1 MGHRVEMS
9 PSESWQPGAIA
20 STGSTSG
27 VAEPSRWQRSLASA
41 IRSRAELLELLDL
54 PRAQEPDAVSDP
66 EFPLLVPRSYASRM
80 RLRDPNDPLLL
91 QVLSKEEETA
101 ALPGFDDD
109 PVGDAQARRVPGLLQ
124 KYHGRALL
132 ITTGACAVHCRYCF
146 RRHYPYHEEPRGLAQ
161 WQPALE
167 AIADDD
173 SITEVILSGGDPLV
187 LPDGQLQ
194 LLLDQLGQIPH
205 VQRLRVHTRLP
216 IVLPDRVTPD
226 LLQLLSGS
234 RLTSV
239 MVVHANHA
247 QELAADC
254 AAALRQLVLTGLP
267 VLNQA
272 VLLRGINDS
281 VDALANLSTRCM
293 ELGVVPYYLHQ
304 LDRVAGAAHFEVDVV
319 RGRELIEQLRLRL
332 PGYLVPRYVAEIAG
346 EGSKRPLA

>member
-9 PSESWQPGAIA
+9 PSESWQPGLIESA
-20 STGSTSG
+20 GPTSD
-27 VAEPSRWQRSLASA
+27 VTQPARWQRSLASA
-41 IRSRAELLELLDL
+41 IRSRTELLELLEL
-54 PRAQEPDAVSDP
+54 PRTAASDAVTSP
-66 EFPLLVPRSYASRM
+66 EFPLLVPRSYVTRM
-80 RLRDPNDPLLL
+80 RRRDPGDPLLL
-91 QVLSKEEETA
+91 QVLPQTQETLF
-101 ALPGFDDD
+101 LPDFHDD

-167 AIADDD
+167 AIANDS

-187 LPDGQLQ
+187 LPDGQLR
-194 LLLDQLGQIPH
+194 LLLDQLGQISH

-216 IVLPDRVTPD
+216 IVLPDRVTPE
-226 LLQLLSGS
+226 LLQLLTGS

-272 VLLRGINDS
+272 VLLRGVNDS
-281 VDALANLSTRCM
+281 VDALANLSTRCI
-293 ELGVVPYYLHQ
+293 ELGVIPYYLHQ
-304 LDRVAGAAHFEVDVV
+304 LDRVAGAAHFEVDVAK
-319 RGRELIEQLRLRL
+319 GRELIELLRLRL